1 MGRRERESRRAVAV
15 GRRVSREREANAMEN
30 LKNMKNM
37 KMPKGG
43 GPVAGL
49 GGVLAAAG
57 LGLYGVSNCLFN
69 VEGGKRAIVFNRV
82 GGIKDQVYEEG
93 THLMIPWFERPII
106 YDVRLRPQ
114 QISSATGTRDL
125 QTVNITLR
133 VLSRPIPNRLPEV
146 YRTLGMNYEQRVLP
160 SIITE
165 TLKSVIAQYNASQLL
180 TMREA
185 VSAEVMRKLKT
196 RAAYFNI
203 EMDDVSIK
211 ELTFGK
217 DYTQAVESKQVAQQ
231 EAERAKF
238 YVERAEQEKKSAI
251 IRAQGEAQSAKL
263 IGQAIAN
270 NPSFIT
276 LRKIEAARHI
286 GQVIS
291 RSNNRVFLNTDSLL
305 LNLADLKVESARR

>member
-1 MGRRERESRRAVAV
+1 
-15 GRRVSREREANAMEN
+15 
-30 LKNMKNM
+30 MKV
-37 KMPKGG
+37 PKGG
-43 GPVAGL
+43 GVAGGL
-49 GGVLAAAG
+49 GGILAAAG
-57 LGLYGVSNCLFN
+57 LGIYTLSNCLFN

-93 THLMIPWFERPII
+93 THLMVPWFERPII

-133 VLSRPIPNRLPEV
+133 VLSRPKPNKLPEV

-185 VSAEVMRKLKT
+185 VSAEVMRKLKI
-196 RAAYFNI
+196 RASYFNI
-203 EMDDVSIK
+203 DMDDVSIK

-286 GQVIS
+286 GGVIS

-305 LNLADLKVESARR
+305 LNLGELKVEKAR

>member
-1 MGRRERESRRAVAV
+1 
-15 GRRVSREREANAMEN
+15 MEN
-30 LKNMKNM
+30 MEKIKNL
-37 KMPKGG
+37 KMPKGSG
-43 GPVAGL
+43 RAGAGL
-49 GGVLAAAG
+49 GALLGAAG
-57 LGLYGVSNCLFN
+57 LGIYTLSNCLFN
-69 VEGGKRAIVFNRV
+69 VEGGHRAIVFNRV
-82 GGIKDQVYEEG
+82 VGIKNDVYAEG
-93 THLMIPWFERPII
+93 THLMVPWFERPII

-133 VLSRPIPNRLPEV
+133 VLSRPKPTALPQV
-146 YRTLGMNYEQRVLP
+146 YRTLGLNYENRVLP

-185 VSAEVMRKLKT
+185 VSAEVRRRLTT
-196 RAAYFNI
+196 RASYFNI
-203 EMDDVSIK
+203 DVDDVSIK

-238 YVERAEQEKKSAI
+238 WVERAEQEKKSAI
-251 IRAQGEAQSAKL
+251 IRAQGEAESAKL
-263 IGQAIAN
+263 IGKAIAN

-305 LNLADLKVESARR
+305 LNLSELEVGKAR

>member
-1 MGRRERESRRAVAV
+1 
-15 GRRVSREREANAMEN
+15 MEN
-30 LKNMKNM
+30 MEKLKNM
-37 KMPKGG
+37 KMPRPGG
-43 GPVAGL
+43 AGMGL
-49 GGVLAAAG
+49 GAILGAVG
-57 LGLYGVSNCLFN
+57 LGVYTLSNCLFN
-69 VEGGKRAIVFNRV
+69 VEGGHRAIVFNRV
-82 GGIKDQVYEEG
+82 VGIKEDVYSEG
-93 THLMIPWFERPII
+93 THFMVPWFERPII

-133 VLSRPIPNRLPEV
+133 VLSRPKPNKLPEV
-146 YRTLGMNYEQRVLP
+146 YRSLGMNYEQRVLP

-185 VSAEVMRKLKT
+185 VSAEVMRRLKT
-196 RAAYFNI
+196 RAMYFNI

-251 IRAQGEAQSAKL
+251 IRAEGEAQSAKL

-305 LNLADLKVESARR
+305 LNLGDLKVESARGR

>member
-1 MGRRERESRRAVAV
+1 MGERERERR
-15 GRRVSREREANAMEN
+15 RRLFLGKENEGEMEN

-43 GPVAGL
+43 GPAAGL

-57 LGLYGVSNCLFN
+57 LGLYTLSNCLFH

-133 VLSRPIPNRLPEV
+133 VLSRPIPNKLPQV

-185 VSAEVMRKLKT
+185 VSAEVMRKLKI
-196 RAAYFNI
+196 RASYFNI
-203 EMDDVSIK
+203 DMDDVSIK

-238 YVERAEQEKKSAI
+238 YVERAEQEKRSAI

-263 IGQAIAN
+263 IGQAISN
-270 NPSFIT
+270 NPAFLT
-276 LRKIEAARHI
+276 LRRIEAAREI
-286 GQVIS
+286 GGVIAQS
-291 RSNNRVFLNTDSLL
+291 QNKVYLSADSLL
-305 LNLADLKVESARR
+305 LNLGDLKVSDLKR

>member
-1 MGRRERESRRAVAV
+1 
-15 GRRVSREREANAMEN
+15 
-30 LKNMKNM
+30 
-37 KMPKGG
+37 
-43 GPVAGL
+43 
-49 GGVLAAAG
+49 
-57 LGLYGVSNCLFN
+57 
-69 VEGGKRAIVFNRV
+69 
-82 GGIKDQVYEEG
+82 
-93 THLMIPWFERPII
+93 MIPWFERPII

-133 VLSRPIPNRLPEV
+133 VLSRPIPNKLPQV
-146 YRTLGMNYEQRVLP
+146 YRSLGMNYEQRVLP

-231 EAERAKF
+231 EVRVWARSIFFLSFFPLKTVFFSPFFFFERAF
-238 YVERAEQEKKSAI
+238 R
-251 IRAQGEAQSAKL
+251 L
-263 IGQAIAN
+263 T
-270 NPSFIT
+270 F
-276 LRKIEAARHI
+276 
-286 GQVIS
+286 
-291 RSNNRVFLNTDSLL
+291 SLSL
-305 LNLADLKVESARR
+305 FPHCKG

>member
-1 MGRRERESRRAVAV
+1 
-15 GRRVSREREANAMEN
+15 MEN
-30 LKNMKNM
+30 LKNI
-37 KMPKGG
+37 KMPPGG
-43 GPVAGL
+43 GRAAGGL

-57 LGLYGVSNCLFN
+57 LGIYTLSNCLFN
-69 VEGGKRAIVFNRV
+69 VEGGHRAIVFNRV
-82 GGIKDQVYEEG
+82 VGIKENVYEEG
-93 THLMIPWFERPII
+93 THLMVPWFERPII

-133 VLSRPIPNRLPEV
+133 VLSRPKPNKLPEV

-180 TMREA
+180 TMRES
-185 VSAEVMRKLKT
+185 VSAEVMRRLKT
-196 RAAYFNI
+196 RASYFNI

-286 GQVIS
+286 GNIIA

-305 LNLADLKVESARR
+305 LNLSELQIK